1 MAFFRKPETP
11 AQKKKFWFIL
21 LGGSAFLILFLVYV
35 QMTIGLVGK
44 RSDFGKNSI
53 FGWVLMIDPQENS
66 CLPYRMYLVN
76 TKDRKPERNAIFAY
90 RAKNTGFYPDGT
102 IMAKYMRGVEGD
114 HVSVTL
120 VNTKVNGTAYA
131 TSKPSA

>member
-44 RSDFGKNSI
+44 PIVQKTPDFILTVLSWQSI
-53 FGWVLMIDPQENS
+53 CVVLRE
-66 CLPYRMYLVN
+66 
-76 TKDRKPERNAIFAY
+76 
-90 RAKNTGFYPDGT
+90 
-102 IMAKYMRGVEGD
+102 IM
-114 HVSVTL
+114 
-120 VNTKVNGTAYA
+120 
-131 TSKPSA
+131 

>member
-76 TKDRKPERNAIFAY
+76 TKDRKPERNAIF
-90 RAKNTGFYPDGT
+90 
-102 IMAKYMRGVEGD
+102 E
-114 HVSVTL
+114 
-120 VNTKVNGTAYA
+120 
-131 TSKPSA
+131 